1 LFRHG
6 GSRVILYD
14 VYHIKR
20 EKEPLMRRYMQT
32 GKEIVLLLCGGN
44 KATQDKDIKRAKE
57 IAAEL

>member
-1 LFRHG
+1 
-6 GSRVILYD
+6 VILYD

-20 EKEPLMRRYMQT
+20 EKEPLVRRYKQT